1 MIRSA
6 TGSPNRSW
14 GHPRPHTSHC
24 CEVRFLIASAL
35 LLGRS
40 LPCWQA
46 EVVHVSIAPEGSV
59 TRVILV
65 ASSILLA
72 LLGIACL
79 FVPDALSSL
88 LFLPN
93 GASAALPLA
102 AAPLIGIAG
111 LNWVGR
117 GAIYGGIYGRPIV
130 LANFLTAGIGTLV
143 LLRGQAGTWPLL
155 GSLLISLFALYWL
168 GFGLL
173 LFRGPF
179 RQTSSTAQ

>member
-1 MIRSA
+1 M
-6 TGSPNRSW
+6 
-14 GHPRPHTSHC
+14 
-24 CEVRFLIASAL
+24 
-35 LLGRS
+35 
-40 LPCWQA
+40 
-46 EVVHVSIAPEGSV
+46 

-72 LLGIACL
+72 VLGIACL

-88 LFLPN
+88 LFLPG

-111 LNWVGR
+111 LNWAGR

-130 LANFLTAGIGTLV
+130 FGNFLTAGMGTLV
-143 LLRGQAGTWPLL
+143 LLSGQAGTWPLF
-155 GSLLISLFALYWL
+155 GWLLISLFALYWL
-168 GFGLL
+168 GFALL

-179 RQTSSTAQ
+179 GHTSSTAQ